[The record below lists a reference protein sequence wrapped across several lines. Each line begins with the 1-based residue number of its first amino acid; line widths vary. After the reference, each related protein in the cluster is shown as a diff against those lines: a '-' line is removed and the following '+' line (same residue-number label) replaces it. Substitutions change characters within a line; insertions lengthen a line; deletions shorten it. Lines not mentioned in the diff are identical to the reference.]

1 MNEPAIKLKLPAN
14 EPQRTHTGVE
24 VEKTGSDEWT
34 ITVTATYAD
43 GTSAVTG
50 VAKTG
55 ADDTVAA
62 LVGLVQDALDRF
74 YRFRRSTNR
83 ALLDGRRYLVVS
95 YEAGSEE
102 CAFATPEEIGEAIRL
117 DHQADLPILAMN
129 VSKVVTEP
137 VHHFASNPRTGMCY
151 ASTTFTTT
159 LVPMKITKVFGKD
172 GGLTGVRGMV
182 GRKLEFE
189 AKTKEAETR

>member
-1 MNEPAIKLKLPAN
+1 VDEPVIKLKLPAN
-14 EPQRTHTGVE
+14 EPQRTHTRVE

-50 VAKTG
+50 VVKTG

-62 LVGLVQDALDRF
+62 LVGLAQDALDRF
-74 YRFRRSTNR
+74 YRFRRTTNR
-83 ALLDGRRYLVVS
+83 ALLDGREYLVVS
-95 YEAGSEE
+95 CEAGSEE
-102 CAFATPEEIGEAIRL
+102 CSFATPEEILEAIRL

-151 ASTTFTTT
+151 ANTTFTPA
-159 LVPMKITKVFGKD
+159 LVPVKITKVFNEN
-172 GGLTGVRGMV
+172 GGLAGVRGTV

-189 AKTKEAETR
+189 TKIKEAETR